1 MCKRESMFWKD
12 FKRIGRWK
20 TELRI
25 SDKSSAPKST
35 ATCTKKPMFI
45 ESYIIN
51 QNYPKSWKPEINRR
65 RNINSRQNRSKYKK
79 ALKQRIKTNPVHM
92 IVEINAVNVKE
103 VWIETYNNSVE
114 ANSYWNPWSN
124 GRKKKPK

>member
-1 MCKRESMFWKD
+1 
-12 FKRIGRWK
+12 
-20 TELRI
+20 
-25 SDKSSAPKST
+25 
-35 ATCTKKPMFI
+35 
-45 ESYIIN
+45 
-51 QNYPKSWKPEINRR
+51 
-65 RNINSRQNRSKYKK
+65 
-79 ALKQRIKTNPVHM
+79 M